1 MTSPVNKSP
10 SSDNELLVRALKSEL
25 DAAAEGL
32 DMATQSRLNQARH
45 KVLASRP
52 NRFNHWCINWA
63 SALALGCLTIAL
75 LNNPSGNT
83 STLLA
88 VHPVNP
94 LEMATLHTLEPAAL
108 DFVLASDEEL
118 ELVEQFDLY
127 TWLLAEYG

>member
-1 MTSPVNKSP
+1 
-10 SSDNELLVRALKSEL
+10 
-25 DAAAEGL
+25 
-32 DMATQSRLNQARH
+32 
-45 KVLASRP
+45 
-52 NRFNHWCINWA
+52 
-63 SALALGCLTIAL
+63 
-75 LNNPSGNT
+75 
-83 STLLA
+83 LA